1 MHGLKPAP
9 QSPYNN
15 AHWPGPDARRLP
27 SITLRGRLP
36 HTRTSN
42 HPLPPCVRAGRSLP
56 QVFPSFRKP
65 RTTVRELANTLHVVR
80 SLTEPRSL
88 RA

>member
-9 QSPYNN
+9 KSPYNN
-15 AHWPGPDARRLP
+15 AHWPGPGARRLP

-42 HPLPPCVRAGRSLP
+42 HPLAPWAWCASGPIFTAGVS
-56 QVFPSFRKP
+56 
-65 RTTVRELANTLHVVR
+65 
-80 SLTEPRSL
+80 
-88 RA
+88 

>member
-56 QVFPSFRKP
+56 QVFPLLGCFLQP
-65 RTTVRELANTLHVVR
+65 GCFQQTLC
-80 SLTEPRSL
+80 
-88 RA
+88 

>member
-15 AHWPGPDARRLP
+15 AHWQGPDARRLP

-42 HPLPPCVRAGRSLP
+42 HPLAPYVCERADLYRRCFLVLGSH
-56 QVFPSFRKP
+56 
-65 RTTVRELANTLHVVR
+65 ELL
-80 SLTEPRSL
+80 
-88 RA
+88 